1 MEGAV
6 NLPYSGVVT
15 YRRGSS
21 VQLNSTLM
29 MEMAKMTKN
38 DIHHSAKL

>member
-29 MEMAKMTKN
+29 MDMAKMTKN